1 MTTFEVKD
9 MTCGH
14 CVSTITKAV
23 RAVDQGAKVQID
35 LATHRVTIDPA
46 EADEAELS
54 AAIQQAGYS
63 PVAVVA
69 VVAAVPGLGRVAA
82 NAAPVRGG
90 CCCG

>member
-14 CVSTITKAV
+14 CVSTITQAV

-35 LATHRVTIDPA
+35 LATHRVTIEST
-46 EADEAELS
+46 EADEAALS
-54 AAIQQAGYS
+54 AAIKQAGYS
-63 PVAVVA
+63 PVAVLA
-69 VVAAVPGLGRVAA
+69 VVAGGERVAA
-82 NAAPVRGG
+82 KAAPVRGG